1 MAADNSKDEDSF
13 EEDNHSSNDNNKN
26 DLNYYIEN
34 ISKSLRIDS
43 TDGLSQDVRLQI
55 AIKLLNEALKFYP
68 NTFDLKFLAHK
79 ISVRKSEMTQ
89 AMEQLNELRVLYPN
103 NQILRDYL
111 VQITHSV
118 RNQLIDDNFSFFL
131 KIPAKTQIEIL
142 VHAAELAIQCENEHS
157 PLPVINP
164 FRQILVEEI
173 LSVIL
178 HQKIIIHKNTLPSE
192 LQYPNQSSSTP
203 NLYSISQQSSSSLQI
218 TYDNLKTWLERA
230 QSYYI
235 ASKKWRKLFE
245 VSLGVMNSC
254 GYIRFE
260 SSPQITIIDL
270 FEEQL
275 KLPEKLFKLLNEK
288 QYSVYNNK
296 GFIEGVRTTFP
307 FAISIGIACFVYCC
321 HQFYELVAGSK
332 AITTNDG
339 TGKRDCLIPIY
350 PITMIQSSST
360 SSSLCVHNPPINEM
374 STNIMNVKNLLIND
388 DDYNNKTDRSKSL
401 SKNCQ
406 TKNDEI
412 SMKSDKLKDT
422 TDRDRESLSSLND
435 EAMLLLKR
443 SLDCWK
449 LLKQLITNGDVSKS
463 KTVDHEIDLFTRSW
477 CLPLDVVNALMLTRA
492 DIALLLG
499 NLDTAY
505 RIYHDMCGQFS
516 GAWDAHRNRKLNK
529 KGLTTITTIIDTTFV
544 KDSPELS
551 IVNADDEIKIQTPLM
566 LPFRVLYTIAILYL
580 LVGSY
585 HEAKMELQIILA
597 TIPFTPVTHEHFE
610 KDMSEDGLV
619 VRAIKE
625 LMDCYKKELNS
636 SSRSL
641 NDDYNTLGNM
651 IVLMQHGWPYW
662 RDRLFRPV
670 VLQKI
675 KELNGL
681 KYPDLL
687 GFVSKLH
694 DLYKENPNIY
704 YCLISSS
711 PSSSSNNNE
720 NNEAI
725 RSIKA
730 LEEKI
735 KNDSIYSYYNI
746 IDDNNNNSLM
756 EFCKAKL
763 VEAKK
768 KSEKSSSPCVVKI
781 ERRNERSEVSELSH
795 LTSPKFFYD

>member
-1 MAADNSKDEDSF
+1 MNSLLAWKELKPKPF
-13 EEDNHSSNDNNKN
+13 TIKPLQSNN
-26 DLNYYIEN
+26 L
-34 ISKSLRIDS
+34 
-43 TDGLSQDVRLQI
+43 
-55 AIKLLNEALKFYP
+55 
-68 NTFDLKFLAHK
+68 
-79 ISVRKSEMTQ
+79 
-89 AMEQLNELRVLYPN
+89 
-103 NQILRDYL
+103 
-111 VQITHSV
+111 
-118 RNQLIDDNFSFFL
+118 
-131 KIPAKTQIEIL
+131 
-142 VHAAELAIQCENEHS
+142 
-157 PLPVINP
+157 
-164 FRQILVEEI
+164 EEI

-374 STNIMNVKNLLIND
+374 S
-388 DDYNNKTDRSKSL
+388 KSL

-516 GAWDAHRNRKLNK
+516 GAWDAH
-529 KGLTTITTIIDTTFV
+529 
-544 KDSPELS
+544 
-551 IVNADDEIKIQTPLM
+551 
-566 LPFRVLYTIAILYL
+566 
-580 LVGSY
+580 
-585 HEAKMELQIILA
+585 
-597 TIPFTPVTHEHFE
+597 
-610 KDMSEDGLV
+610 
-619 VRAIKE
+619 
-625 LMDCYKKELNS
+625 
-636 SSRSL
+636 
-641 NDDYNTLGNM
+641 
-651 IVLMQHGWPYW
+651 
-662 RDRLFRPV
+662 
-670 VLQKI
+670 
-675 KELNGL
+675 
-681 KYPDLL
+681 
-687 GFVSKLH
+687 
-694 DLYKENPNIY
+694 
-704 YCLISSS
+704 
-711 PSSSSNNNE
+711 
-720 NNEAI
+720 
-725 RSIKA
+725 
-730 LEEKI
+730 
-735 KNDSIYSYYNI
+735 
-746 IDDNNNNSLM
+746 
-756 EFCKAKL
+756 
-763 VEAKK
+763 
-768 KSEKSSSPCVVKI
+768 
-781 ERRNERSEVSELSH
+781 
-795 LTSPKFFYD
+795 